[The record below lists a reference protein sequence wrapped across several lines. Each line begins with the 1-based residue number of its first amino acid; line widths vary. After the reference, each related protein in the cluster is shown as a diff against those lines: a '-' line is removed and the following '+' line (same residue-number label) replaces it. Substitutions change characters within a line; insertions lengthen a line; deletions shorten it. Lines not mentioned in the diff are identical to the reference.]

1 MNRKTYNKKNL
12 LFIIETVNISYNKVI
27 VQIINEKFFNSI
39 INNIGLNVG
48 CYTMFLTSV
57 SLLLDYLSKLTYLK
71 EDTELFELFSIFCK
85 SQSKVRTLLSRKV
98 EYNSKDVMFNDYF
111 TIGKY
116 IDEILDEGFEKLSNW
131 YIVETNNYIN
141 WHDNW
146 FHTSCNNTNVFSDKL
161 FKQVSFETKK
171 VCFELKLFDFED
183 VKDSQNKKIKK
194 LIFELVNIC
203 DGFYVTPVLL
213 SKKQEQSIVK
223 LFNYIS
229 SFKYNKDFKFEI
241 VDVNVKKSYKV
252 QLLASIKVTY
262 KNVVYKINLER
273 RKYLLFLSL
282 SPALCGVY
290 RISFYGIDDFKH
302 LLLEILTDY
311 KIRIHHIENNYCCL

>member
-1 MNRKTYNKKNL
+1 
-12 LFIIETVNISYNKVI
+12 
-27 VQIINEKFFNSI
+27 
-39 INNIGLNVG
+39 
-48 CYTMFLTSV
+48 
-57 SLLLDYLSKLTYLK
+57 
-71 EDTELFELFSIFCK
+71 
-85 SQSKVRTLLSRKV
+85 
-98 EYNSKDVMFNDYF
+98 MFNDYF

-116 IDEILDEGFEKLSNW
+116 IDEILDEGFEKLSDW

-161 FKQVSFETKK
+161 FKQVSFEAKK

-282 SPALCGVY
+282 SPALCGIY

>member
-1 MNRKTYNKKNL
+1 MF
-12 LFIIETVNISYNKVI
+12 FIIETVNISYNKVI
-27 VQIINEKFFNSI
+27 VQIINEKSFNSI

-111 TIGKY
+111 TIDKY
-116 IDEILDEGFEKLSNW
+116 IDEILDDGFEKLSDW

-161 FKQVSFETKK
+161 FKQVSFEAKK

-241 VDVNVKKSYKV
+241 VDVNVKK
-252 QLLASIKVTY
+252 AIK
-262 KNVVYKINLER
+262 
-273 RKYLLFLSL
+273 F
-282 SPALCGVY
+282 
-290 RISFYGIDDFKH
+290 
-302 LLLEILTDY
+302 
-311 KIRIHHIENNYCCL
+311 NY